1 MARTKLVAAC
11 GVVGTVVL
19 AALANIP
26 QPDPTRDIESL
37 AQEFGGESTFTRPGQ
52 DAEISFRIATQVML
66 VGVTLGDVVP
76 EGTLL
81 IQGDVGLEQAAL
93 DVQKARTETDIP
105 LRRAREQ
112 HALAKVELDR
122 IRTAEAQGGVGEQ
135 ELNRAR
141 VSEAIAAIDVEQA
154 EWNGALEILRLRQL
168 EENVRRLSL
177 RAPFD
182 CHVVAVEVDVG
193 DTMRE
198 GEPVVRVVSIDPL
211 NIDVDAPLA
220 QALQLSVGD
229 PAWALIGVPGDPKVM
244 KGRVTAVSP
253 VAEFA
258 ARSLRIR
265 IEIDNAQGLPAGLPA
280 WVRFSEPSAQFQDM
294 IVSAGT
300 DQSVGG

>member
-11 GVVGTVVL
+11 AIVSTGVL

-37 AQEFGGESTFTRPGQ
+37 AQEFGGEMTFTRPGQ
-52 DAEISFRIATQVML
+52 DAEISFRVATQVML
-66 VGVTLGDVVP
+66 VGVSLGDVVP

-81 IQGDVGLEQAAL
+81 VQGDVGLEQAGL
-93 DVQKARTETDIP
+93 EFQKARAETDIP
-105 LRRAREQ
+105 LRRAQQQ
-112 HALAKVELDR
+112 HELAKVELKRLREMD
-122 IRTAEAQGGVGEQ
+122 AQGGTNEQ

-141 VSEAIAAIDVEQA
+141 VSAAIAAIDVEQA
-154 EWNGALEILRLRQL
+154 AWNGALELLRLRTF
-168 EENVRRLSL
+168 EENVRRISL

-211 NIDVDAPLA
+211 HIDVDAPLA
-220 QALQLSVGD
+220 LALRRSVGD

-253 VAEFA
+253 VADFA